1 MSGFPRLAGL
11 DARYLAKQLAD
22 YVAGLRQSEVMSPIA
37 RRLSE
42 SDMAAVSK
50 YYASLPAIAAAPST
64 ADASLLQHGATLY
77 AVGSRHGEIQGCINC
92 HGPRASGTGGGY
104 PALAGQPKHYL
115 VQQLR
120 QWREGAR
127 RNDIGSVMGHIAK
140 KLTETEID
148 AVAEYLSRLRPEAD

>member
-22 YVAGLRQSEVMSPIA
+22 YAAGLRQSEVMSSIA

-42 SDMAAVSK
+42 SDMDAVSK
-50 YYASLPAIAAAPST
+50 YYASLPAAAAAPSALDT
-64 ADASLLQHGATLY
+64 SLLQQGAFLY
-77 AVGSRHGEIQGCINC
+77 ASGSRNGEIQGCINC

-115 VQQLR
+115 MQQLN

-127 RNDIGSVMGHIAK
+127 RNDVGSVMKHIAK
-140 KLTETEID
+140 RLTETEID
-148 AVAEYLSRLRPEAD
+148 AVAEYLSRLRPEGD